1 MFIHIASSS
10 ALSENLQPPTPS
22 KSLSVPLPT
31 RLANEGVFRS
41 AAEGVGGV
49 ACFLRRAGL
58 ALGDVRGV
66 GGDDGTIAPFRMAR
80 NRSKYTNSSRR
91 RRVPSAKVVVK
102 RANNANGRPRQNRNN
117 RPRSLEMPE
126 IMAYE
131 RLACMTLAC
140 LSLHVPESVVE
151 TQV

>member
-10 ALSENLQPPTPS
+10 ALSGNLQPPTPS

-31 RLANEGVFRS
+31 KLANEGVFRS

-58 ALGDVRGV
+58 VLGDGRGV
-66 GGDDGTIAPFRMAR
+66 GGVDGTIAPFKMAR

-91 RRVPSAKVVVK
+91 KRVPNAKVVVK
-102 RANNANGRPRQNRNN
+102 RANKANGRPRQNRND
-117 RPRSLEMPE
+117 RPKSLEMPE
-126 IMAYE
+126 IMAYK
-131 RLACMTLAC
+131 RLACIALAC
-140 LSLHVPESVVE
+140 SSLHVAESKVE
-151 TQV
+151 MQE